1 MKRLFTGLL
10 MLGILLS
17 LAACGEA
24 PSENTDTSSRTP
36 AQEQTS
42 VTLAETVIFDQ
53 ANIKITVL
61 NIGEGEDSNPEIRL
75 RAENLSAEAITLQAD
90 RTSVNGYVISP
101 RLALTAAAG
110 STAEGTLSF
119 PAEELQ
125 LAGITTVKDL
135 EFTLHV
141 YHADTGAKIVSS
153 GVIKL
158 TTSATGHIQTNQQ
171 GGTPLYDSMG
181 IKILPYR
188 SQTESGTDTEHATDT
203 AAGFL
208 PLTSGG
214 TSSSTEEAPLTTD
227 STDAPTDLPTDAP
240 TDESADS
247 AEPLP
252 EDTVP
257 EDLKIRFYV
266 ENNSEK
272 DLTLSTVNVLLDG
285 TEAVPAFSATVPAGK
300 RAFCTLTF
308 SGILLKEQNI
318 LNPSTLTLQF
328 RLNHGENAEPTLS
341 DPITVT
347 LTK

>member
-10 MLGILLS
+10 ALGILFS
-17 LAACGEA
+17 LAACGDT
-24 PSENTDTSSRTP
+24 PSENTDTSARNP
-36 AQEQTS
+36 GQEQSS

-61 NIGEGEDSNPEIRL
+61 NIGEGEDSTPEIRL

-90 RTSVNGYVISP
+90 RTSVNGYMISP
-101 RLALTAAAG
+101 RLSLSAAAG
-110 STAEGTLSF
+110 STSEGTLSF

-135 EFTLHV
+135 EFILHV

-171 GGTPLYDSMG
+171 GGTPLYDSRG

-188 SQTESGTDTEHATDT
+188 SQTENGTNTENVTDT
-203 AAGFL
+203 AAGFI

-214 TSSSTEEAPLTTD
+214 TSSSSEETPPTTD
-227 STDAPTDLPTDAP
+227 STDSPTDAP
-240 TDESADS
+240 ADESTDT

-252 EDTVP
+252 EDAVP

-272 DLTLSTVNVLLDG
+272 DLTLSAVNVFLDG
-285 TEAVPAFSATVPAGK
+285 TEAIPAFSATVPAGK

-318 LNPSTLTLQF
+318 VNPSTLSLQF
-328 RLNHGENAEPTLS
+328 RLNHGDAAEPTLS

-347 LTK
+347 LMK